1 MGASPMSESLGLNER
16 AVRLCEQSVREA
28 SELHISGSLVGAA
41 HVLDFGIGSPGGLR
55 AGLRLAEICLAGLG
69 TVSLETGRSGVWPGP
84 SVTVHTDHPVA
95 ACLASQYAGWQVA
108 KDDYFA
114 MCSGPIRAAAGREE
128 LFDRIGFRE
137 TATVAAGVLEAGKL
151 PTPAVCEELAVK
163 SGVPENGLWLAV
175 APTASLA
182 GTIQVVA
189 RSVETALHK
198 LDHLGFPL
206 DRIRSGW
213 GTAPLPPT
221 GGKDLA
227 ALGRTNDAVLYGG
240 EVTLWIHTE
249 DDLLSEVGPRVP
261 SLASS
266 DYGRPFLEI
275 FNAYDRDFYKIDPL
289 LFSPAAVEF
298 VNLKTGRRHLFGKVE
313 PEVLEKS
320 FSG

>member
-1 MGASPMSESLGLNER
+1 MGGFSLTESMRLNER
-16 AVRLCEQSVREA
+16 AVNLCEQSVRE
-28 SELHISGSLVGAA
+28 SSDLRIVEHSVGAA
-41 HVLDFGIGSPGGLR
+41 HVLDFGIDAPGGLR

-69 TVSLETGRSGVWPGP
+69 TVSLENGRTGVWRGP
-84 SVTVHTDHPVA
+84 TVTVHTDHPVA

-108 KDDYFA
+108 NEDYFA
-114 MCSGPIRAAAGREE
+114 MCSGPIRAAAGREA

-137 TATVAAGVLEAGKL
+137 TANAAAGVLESGKL

-175 APTASLA
+175 AQTASLA

-213 GTAPLPPT
+213 GTAPLPPA

-240 EVTLWIHTE
+240 EVTLWVHAE

-298 VNLKTGRRHLFGKVE
+298 VNLKSGRRHRFGKVE
-313 PEVLEKS
+313 PEIIEKS
-320 FSG
+320 FGG